1 MKRCY
6 GVDKKVG
13 DCDWEYLSTLRTTQE
28 PHTPM
33 PRLLDILEYLQEPGR
48 EELWALLDIKVR
60 SVRCYN
66 SPELTHSPDDE

>member
-1 MKRCY
+1 
-6 GVDKKVG
+6 
-13 DCDWEYLSTLRTTQE
+13 
-28 PHTPM
+28 M